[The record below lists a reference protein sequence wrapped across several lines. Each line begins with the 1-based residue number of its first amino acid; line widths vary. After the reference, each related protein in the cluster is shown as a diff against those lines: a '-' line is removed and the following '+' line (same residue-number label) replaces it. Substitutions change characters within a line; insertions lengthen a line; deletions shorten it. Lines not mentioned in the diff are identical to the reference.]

1 MRISA
6 IAKAILVRCLVI
18 ALALAFMSSRRAA
31 QR

>member
-6 IAKAILVRCLVI
+6 LLKSILVRGLVI
-18 ALALAFMSSRRAA
+18 ALALAFMNSRRAA